1 MDYVTSGRS
10 GQSYQVGQ
18 QLAAYGTQFY
28 RGYHGTQEVVLRLVG
43 TDRTSTA
50 ALRAEAALLDR
61 LDHQHVARLIDRGR
75 GGQHFFLALE
85 GPAERSLAELIDQSD
100 LAPTAALDIV
110 LQVLDI
116 VAVLHA
122 AGVAWG
128 RLRPQAFWVDKA
140 GKLKLFNVQ
149 HAGEPLASATLTLS
163 EATYLAPEQVPSVRG
178 DLYACGALA
187 YEVLAGRLPFVG
199 GDMTELAVKHLSE
212 PTPDLGRVAPD
223 LPAELVTLVTRC
235 LAKSPDER
243 PASARELHSAFAAIH
258 EQLVTAEQA
267 KMIICPRCQGQVLP
281 AERCPL
287 CNAPLVAKPAPVSRR
302 KLKLLPLLA
311 IGASALAIVFMVM
324 NLLGGQNAAASPL
337 PTVVPTA
344 MPAPTTQ
351 AAPTALPT
359 PLPVAAAPA
368 EAAGTVAVAADDVA
382 DPNIDLIR
390 ARVAVDRNAT
400 VAELQVAGKIDAQ
413 PNESTYQFFFDSDS
427 NGATGDHSAPWP
439 KFGAEYTLLYRSGDA
454 AGMVLRWDGA
464 SWQGVGAATTTIDGG
479 QLQFTIPAAW
489 LGSPDTLRYAAMT
502 TKPGP
507 NLADFAPIRSAAG
520 VIAGSK

>member
-18 QLAAYGTQFY
+18 PIAAYGAQFY

-43 TDRTSTA
+43 TDPASTA
-50 ALRAEAALLDR
+50 TLRAEAALLDR
-61 LDHQHVARLIDRGR
+61 LDHQHVARLLDRGR
-75 GGQHFFLALE
+75 NDQHFFLALE

-100 LAPTAALDIV
+100 LAPTASLDIV

-116 VAVLHA
+116 LDVLHG

-140 GKLKLFNVQ
+140 GKLKLFDVQ
-149 HAGEPLASATLTLS
+149 HAGEPITSATLTLP
-163 EATYLAPEQVPSVRG
+163 EATYLAPEQTPSVRG

-223 LPAELVTLVTRC
+223 LPAELVKLVTRC

-243 PASARELHSAFAAIH
+243 PDSARELHSAFAAIH
-258 EQLVTAEQA
+258 DQLVAAEQA
-267 KMIICPRCQGQVLP
+267 RMITCPRCQGRVLP

-287 CNAPLVAKPAPVSRR
+287 CNAPLVAKTIPAPRR

-311 IGASALAIVFMVM
+311 IGISVLAVLFMVM
-324 NLLGGQNAAASPL
+324 NLLGGQDAAASPL
-337 PTVVPTA
+337 PTVGPTA
-344 MPAPTTQ
+344 APAPTTQ

-359 PLPVAAAPA
+359 PLPTAAAPA

-390 ARVAVDRNAT
+390 AQVAVDPKAIL
-400 VAELQVAGKIDAQ
+400 AELQVAGKIDVQ
-413 PNESTYQFFFDSDS
+413 PNESTYQLFFDTDS
-427 NGATGDHSAPWP
+427 NRATGDHSAPWP
-439 KFGAEYTLLYRSGDA
+439 QFGADYTVLYRSGDA

-479 QLQFTIPAAW
+479 QIQFTIPAAW
-489 LGSPDTLRYAAMT
+489 LGSPNTLRYAAMT

-507 NLADFAPIRSAAG
+507 NLADFAPVRSAAG
-520 VIAGSK
+520 VIATSK